1 MGLTEIDLSDIE
13 GFWTRPMQDRY
24 AAFATLRRED
34 PIRFYEEPEIE
45 GIEVAAVCSH
55 EGQRYS
61 EGAVACMAGQR
72 MSCDPSGR
80 WVAGG
85 DC

>member
-1 MGLTEIDLSDIE
+1 MRLVAIPLLALAGLTGCVSLQAQI
-13 GFWTRPMQDRY
+13 P
-24 AAFATLRRED
+24 
-34 PIRFYEEPEIE
+34 EEAILHHMAHEE
-45 GIEVAAVCSH
+45 GIEVAALCSH
-55 EGQRYS
+55 AGQRYS
-61 EGAVACMAGQR
+61 EGAVACMEGQR